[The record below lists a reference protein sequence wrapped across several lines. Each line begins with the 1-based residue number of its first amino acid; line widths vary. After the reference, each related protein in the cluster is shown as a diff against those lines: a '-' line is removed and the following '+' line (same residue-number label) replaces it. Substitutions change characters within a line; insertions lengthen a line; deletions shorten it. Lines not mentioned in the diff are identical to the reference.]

1 MMETLRRD
9 ESARQLDPCMAVAG
23 AGKQDRCQLLV
34 GCCDGWLDGFLLDV
48 KLWFYFSFKL

>member
-1 MMETLRRD
+1 METLGRD

-48 KLWFYFSFKL
+48 KL

>member
-1 MMETLRRD
+1 MKTLGRD

-34 GCCDGWLDGFLLDV
+34 GCCDGWLDGFFFGREALIL
-48 KLWFYFSFKL
+48 FFF